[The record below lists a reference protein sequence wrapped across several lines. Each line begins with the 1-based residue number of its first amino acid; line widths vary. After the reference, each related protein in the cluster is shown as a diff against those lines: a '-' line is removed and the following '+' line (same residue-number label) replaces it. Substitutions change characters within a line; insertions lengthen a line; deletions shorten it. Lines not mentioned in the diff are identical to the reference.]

1 MDTDDHLLTAHSGS
15 TVGRLIASYFCD
27 TFGRFNTLLLTS
39 FCTFVLMLIL
49 WMPFGE
55 VHIGALYLWVF
66 LYGFGTGTFVH
77 LSTACLSQ
85 ICAGRDI
92 RKWLS
97 AMDSVTSIATLVAID
112 RKSVV

>member
-1 MDTDDHLLTAHSGS
+1 
-15 TVGRLIASYFCD
+15 
-27 TFGRFNTLLLTS
+27 
-39 FCTFVLMLIL
+39 MLIL

-85 ICAGRDI
+85 ICAGRDMQ
-92 RKWLS
+92 KWLG
-97 AMDSVTSIATLVAID
+97 AMDSATSVATLVAIPIASALLENVSGNVMVAFLVGVCTVSIFAV
-112 RKSVV
+112 SVARSLGLGGQWFVKAKI